1 MFLFTW
7 KAILAKILVFGS
19 FSSIASA
26 FPLDMRNDGPRG
38 DFDPQIEQLFDQ
50 YNVPYGVL
58 GAISH
63 IIMVYT
69 LVCHLFGRIPLMP
82 WKYLSQHLID
92 VIVTSCMAIV
102 TVTLAALNAS
112 EVRESRALVMLL
124 AMNIIFGLVM
134 DAVIIQRYFNRER
147 RGLMVQ
153 LAGWVCVLCVA
164 GLLSSQMLAHMTGSK
179 RIDDSEWQWSDPGII
194 IIAVMG
200 IGGGVI
206 AVVSLFLMCR
216 SSTPK
221 TGGIKPFSV
230 YVFFFA
236 GLVCALGW
244 FWLADYG
251 PVIVTGNTLGQ
262 PRQGK
267 NARFWVY
274 FVFQWVPLFTI

>member
-1 MFLFTW
+1 MSDCQRIQIRKVCEDRQFQSASWCHPEYQRPVIMFLFTW

-19 FSSIASA
+19 FLSIASA
-26 FPLDMRNDGPRG
+26 FPLDIRNDGPRG

-92 VIVTSCMAIV
+92 VIITSCMAIV

-124 AMNIIFGLVM
+124 AMHIIFGLVM

-164 GLLSSQMLAHMTGSK
+164 GLLSSQMLAHMTG
-179 RIDDSEWQWSDPGII
+179 G
-194 IIAVMG
+194 
-200 IGGGVI
+200 
-206 AVVSLFLMCR
+206 L
-216 SSTPK
+216 
-221 TGGIKPFSV
+221 PFPCCPFDGS
-230 YVFFFA
+230 FA
-236 GLVCALGW
+236 
-244 FWLADYG
+244 
-251 PVIVTGNTLGQ
+251 NE
-262 PRQGK
+262 
-267 NARFWVY
+267 
-274 FVFQWVPLFTI
+274 